1 MLMQPAL
8 GLLNHVL
15 SEEDWARDRLAGF
28 AGQTARLEF
37 AKAAWVVRISDAGLL
52 DVVEA
57 GSPAT
62 VCIRLPDDALVRALT
77 DRASLFTS
85 ATIAGSA
92 DLAETLGFVF
102 RNIRWD
108 VEHDLSR
115 LLGDIVARRVLQ
127 VARSIAGWPIGS
139 ARGLTL
145 AAAEFFTQEEATV
158 ACRRDV
164 EDFCAAVDVL
174 RDDTSRVEKR
184 LARAELLR

>member
-1 MLMQPAL
+1 MLVRPAL

-37 AKAAWVVRISDAGLL
+37 AKGAWVVRISATGLL
-52 DVVEA
+52 DRVETD
-57 GSPAT
+57 SPAS
-62 VCIRLPDDALVRALT
+62 VCIRLPDDAPVRALT
-77 DRASLFTS
+77 DRASLFSS

-92 DLAETLGFVF
+92 DLAEALGFVF

-115 LLGDIVARRVLQ
+115 LLGDIVARRALQ
-127 VARSIAGWPIGS
+127 VARSIARWQVGS
-139 ARGLTL
+139 ARNLSL
-145 AAAEFFTQEEATV
+145 AAAEFFTEEAETL

-164 EDFCAAVDVL
+164 EHFCAAVDVL
-174 RDDTSRVEKR
+174 RDDTSRLEKR
-184 LARAELLR
+184 LARAELRR